1 MDLIESL
8 DRSLFCFINQTM
20 SNAVFD
26 VLMPFL
32 SRNVLFIPFVVLAVT
47 WMIWKYRARGLV
59 CVLMLGVI
67 VGPGDK
73 FITNKIKQAIGRPRP
88 YLVIPETRLPASKS
102 KEAIEPPL
110 PPVVIPGM
118 QPSTGKRVPVGM
130 PSSHAAN
137 WGSAGMILF
146 LYFRRSLWITFPLG
160 VAVSYSRIYNGVHYP
175 SDVLVGYLLGATYA
189 ALLVWIFDA
198 AWRHLGAKYF
208 PRRLEQLPT
217 LIISSPPGPPV
228 QPGPA

>member
-8 DRSLFCFINQTM
+8 DRSLFCFINQTT
-20 SNAVFD
+20 SNSVFD

-32 SRNVLFIPFVVLAVT
+32 SRNAFFIPFVVLAVT
-47 WMIWKYRARGLV
+47 WMVWKFRTRGLM

-88 YLVIPETRLPASKS
+88 YLVVPGTRLPASKS

-118 QPSTGKRVPVGM
+118 RSSTGKRGPVGM

-175 SDVLVGYLLGATYA
+175 SDVLVGYPLGATYA
-189 ALLVWIFDA
+189 ALLVWTFDA
-198 AWRHLGAKYF
+198 AWRHLGVNYF
-208 PRRLEQLPT
+208 PRRLQQFPT
-217 LIISSPPGPPV
+217 LIISSPPAAAVP
-228 QPGPA
+228 PGPA

>member
-32 SRNVLFIPFVVLAVT
+32 SRNVLFIPFVVLAVI

-88 YLVIPETRLPASKS
+88 YLVIPETR
-102 KEAIEPPL
+102 
-110 PPVVIPGM
+110 
-118 QPSTGKRVPVGM
+118 PSTGKRVPVGM

-189 ALLVWIFDA
+189 ALLVWTFDA